1 MLLSPVWLFATPWT
15 VACQAPLSM
24 EFSGKNMGMGCH
36 FLLQGIFPN
45 PGLLHYR
52 QIFFYHLSHIYLPF
66 IDWSID
72 WLPSMWPHGYIILQ
86 IITQCYFI
94 LLLKIAEKQFWYFFK
109 NFGIFPENQP
119 LFFQIFFLPFLSLKE
134 QYAYWKW
141 KWSHSVTFGSFRP
154 HGLWPTRLLHPW
166 DFPDKGTWMGCH
178 FLLQGIFLTQGLN
191 PVSRIAD
198 RSFTVWATR
207 GA

>member
-109 NFGIFPENQP
+109 NFGIFSKKPAIIFSNIFSPFSFIEGTICLLKMKVKSLSHVW
-119 LFFQIFFLPFLSLKE
+119 LFSTPWTVAYQAPPSTGCSRQEYWSGFPFPS
-134 QYAYWKW
+134 
-141 KWSHSVTFGSFRP
+141 
-154 HGLWPTRLLHPW
+154 PT
-166 DFPDKGTWMGCH
+166 
-178 FLLQGIFLTQGLN
+178 
-191 PVSRIAD
+191 
-198 RSFTVWATR
+198 
-207 GA
+207 